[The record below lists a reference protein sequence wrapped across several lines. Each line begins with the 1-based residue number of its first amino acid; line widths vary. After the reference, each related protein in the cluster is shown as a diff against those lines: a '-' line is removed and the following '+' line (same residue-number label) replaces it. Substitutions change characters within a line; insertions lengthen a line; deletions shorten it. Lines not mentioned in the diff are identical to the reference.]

1 MKLVNVHNQGLVE
14 VSEELGKELLETGIW
29 KVKSTSKSASKTES
43 KTKES

>member
-14 VSEELGKELLETGIW
+14 VSEELGKELLETGVW
-29 KVKSTSKSASKTES
+29 KVKRSSKAAPKTEP